1 MAEPIRVTPKEV
13 CQKVK
18 SGTTLLVCAYD
29 DEDTFRQMQLEG
41 AISLQE
47 FKSKL
52 TTLTKDQ
59 EIVFYCGWPKE
70 ASAAGQAAEFIKK
83 GYKNAKA
90 LGGGV
95 HGWKKAGY
103 PIEP

>member
-1 MAEPIRVTPKEV
+1 MTEPMRITPREV
-13 CQKVK
+13 YQKLK

-29 DEDTFRQMQLEG
+29 DEATFRQMQLQG
-41 AISLQE
+41 GISLKE
-47 FKSKL
+47 FKSRL
-52 TTLTKDQ
+52 TSLSKDQ

-70 ASAAGQAAEFIKK
+70 ASSAGLAAEYLKN

-95 HGWKKAGY
+95 NAWKKAGY